1 MYTPRLLRETA
12 EIALTEVKRFLEPRL
27 AEEFGLRRVS
37 APLYFP
43 AGKGLNGPGEAV
55 TFTLPT
61 SGETMEIAT
70 GLDPWLRAQ
79 LDRYDIAPGFGV
91 FAVMTALRP
100 WVPENATRSPQTSAW
115 AWQQVIEEE
124 ACSEATLVEKGTA
137 VYRMLEAAEEM
148 ILERFPHLTRT
159 LPVGPR
165 VVAEEEVSR
174 LRDGAA
180 MERLEYEYLRDHHS
194 EALLLTGDGGMSGRL
209 IVWNDA
215 VGYPVTLADFSLH
228 APVEETGRYCAGGNI
243 YRDQLA
249 LQILHQAELLR

>member
-1 MYTPRLLRETA
+1 MYKPRLLRETA

-43 AGKGLNGPGEAV
+43 AGKGLNGSGEPV
-55 TFTLPT
+55 TFTLPS
-61 SGETMEIAT
+61 SGEKMEIAT
-70 GLDPWLRAQ
+70 GLDPWLRTQ

-91 FAVMTALRP
+91 FTVMTALRP

-115 AWQQVIEEE
+115 AWQQAIEPESVAAE
-124 ACSEATLVEKGTA
+124 TLVAKGTE
-137 VYRMLEAAEEM
+137 VYRILEAAEEM

-159 LPVGPR
+159 LPAGPR
-165 VVAEEEVSR
+165 TVAAAEIARRRE
-174 LRDGAA
+174 GAA
-180 MERLEYEYLRDHHS
+180 PERLEYEYLREHHS
-194 EALLLTGDGGMSGRL
+194 EALLVTDDGGLSGRL
-209 IVWNDA
+209 VIWNDA
-215 VGYPVTLADFSLH
+215 VGYPVTLAD
-228 APVEETGRYCAGGNI
+228 VEVRGAESEGGRASAGGNI

>member
-27 AEEFGLRRVS
+27 ADEFGLRRVS

-43 AGKGLNGPGEAV
+43 AGRGLNGPGTPAP
-55 TFTLPT
+55 FTLPT

-70 GLDPWLRAQ
+70 GLDPWLRSQ

-91 FAVMTALRP
+91 FTVMTALRP
-100 WVPENATRSPQTSAW
+100 WVPENATRSPQVSAW
-115 AWQQVIEEE
+115 AWQQVVEPE
-124 ACSEATLVEKGTA
+124 AVAAETLAEKATA
-137 VYRMLEAAEEM
+137 VYRILEAAEEM

-159 LPVGPR
+159 LPAGPR
-165 VVAEEEVSR
+165 VVASAEVR
-174 LRDGAA
+174 GLREGAA
-180 MERLEYEYLRDHHS
+180 MERLEYEYMRGRHS
-194 EALLLTGDGGMSGRL
+194 EAVFLTDDGDLSGRL
-209 IVWNDA
+209 MVWNDA
-215 VGYPVTLADFSLH
+215 VGYPVILADLSVN
-228 APVEETGRYCAGGNI
+228 AGDGGGRRASAGGNI

>member
-43 AGKGLNGPGEAV
+43 AGKGLNGPGEPV
-55 TFTLPT
+55 TFTLRP
-61 SGETMEIAT
+61 SGEEMEIAT
-70 GLDPWLRAQ
+70 GLDPWLRTQ

-91 FAVMTALRP
+91 FTVMTALRP

-115 AWQQVIEEE
+115 AWQQAIEPENVGME
-124 ACSEATLVEKGTA
+124 TLIGKGTA
-137 VYRMLEAAEEM
+137 VYRILEAAEEM

-159 LPVGPR
+159 LPIGPR
-165 VVAEEEVSR
+165 AVSEGEIAR
-174 LRDGAA
+174 RREGAA
-180 MERLEYEYLRDHHS
+180 LERLEYEYLREHHS
-194 EALLLTGDGGMSGRL
+194 EALLLTAEEELAGRL

-215 VGYPVTLADFSLH
+215 VGYPVTLADISVQKS
-228 APVEETGRYCAGGNI
+228 ADYNDRASAGGNI

>member
-1 MYTPRLLRETA
+1 MYKPRLLRETA

-43 AGKGLNGPGEAV
+43 AGKGLNGPGEPA
-55 TFTLPT
+55 TFTLPS
-61 SGETMEIAT
+61 SGEVMEIAT
-70 GLDPWLRAQ
+70 GLDPWLRSQ
-79 LDRYDIAPGFGV
+79 LDRYAIAPGFGV
-91 FAVMTALRP
+91 FTVMTALRP

-115 AWQQVIEEE
+115 AWQQAIEPE
-124 ACSEATLVEKGTA
+124 ALAAETLVEKATA

-159 LPVGPR
+159 LPAGPR
-165 VVAEEEVSR
+165 AVSSGEVARQRE
-174 LRDGAA
+174 GAA
-180 MERLEYEYLRDHHS
+180 MERLEYEYLRKHHS
-194 EALLLTGDGGMSGRL
+194 EAVFLTDDGGLSGRL

-215 VGYPVTLADFSLH
+215 VGYPVTLADVSLH
-228 APVEETGRYCAGGNI
+228 APEADNFRASAGGNI

>member
-1 MYTPRLLRETA
+1 MYKPRLLRETA

-43 AGKGLNGPGEAV
+43 AGKGLNGPGEPA
-55 TFTLPT
+55 TFKLPT

-70 GLDPWLRAQ
+70 GLDPWLRTQ

-91 FAVMTALRP
+91 FTVMTALRP
-100 WVPENATRSPQTSAW
+100 WVPENATRSPQISAW
-115 AWQQVIEEE
+115 AWQQVIEPE
-124 ACSEATLVEKGTA
+124 AVGPETLVEKGTA
-137 VYRMLEAAEEM
+137 VYRILEAAEEM

-159 LPVGPR
+159 LPVGPK
-165 VVAEEEVSR
+165 VITEGEISR
-174 LRDGAA
+174 LREGTA
-180 MERLEYEYLRDHHS
+180 MERLEYEYLRNHHS
-194 EALLLTGDGGMSGRL
+194 EALLLTTDDGLSGRL

-215 VGYPVTLADFSLH
+215 VGYPVTLADIALQ
-228 APVEETGRYCAGGNI
+228 APDSEDGRASAGGNI

>member
-27 AEEFGLRRVS
+27 ADEFGLRRVS

-43 AGKGLNGPGEAV
+43 VGQGLNGPGEPV
-55 TFTLPT
+55 TFTLPS
-61 SGETMEIAT
+61 SGEMMEIAT
-70 GLDPWLRAQ
+70 GLDPWLRTQ

-91 FAVMTALRP
+91 FTVMTALRP
-100 WVPENATRSPQTSAW
+100 WIPENATRSPHVSAW
-115 AWQQVIEEE
+115 AWQQSIEPTAVNKE
-124 ACSEATLVEKGTA
+124 TLVARGTA
-137 VYRMLEAAEEM
+137 VYRILEAAEEM

-159 LPVGPR
+159 LPVGPK
-165 VVAEEEVSR
+165 VVSE
-174 LRDGAA
+174 RDIAKTREGAGQ
-180 MERLEYEYLRDHHS
+180 ERLEYEYFRAHHS
-194 EALLLTGDGGMSGRL
+194 EAFLVMADDGLACRL

-215 VGYPVTLADFSLH
+215 VGYPIMLADLSVSGPADADGH
-228 APVEETGRYCAGGNI
+228 ASVGGNI